1 MIKSFW
7 FQNNIKTI
15 FGFFFYKKH
24 CNTCC
29 FHESGYVFQPK
40 STFVDLESFFYS
52 GFSIVVMER
61 RIQDDVFPLFICVNG
76 PVIQVFLFPGLF
88 VGISI
93 EKPEKLAGFFSIE
106 YIYSFFLKIENSGAV
121 LKFIV
126 FFITWYNHV
135 YVFKITY

>member
-1 MIKSFW
+1 
-7 FQNNIKTI
+7 
-15 FGFFFYKKH
+15 
-24 CNTCC
+24 
-29 FHESGYVFQPK
+29 
-40 STFVDLESFFYS
+40 
-52 GFSIVVMER
+52 MER

-76 PVIQVFLFPGLF
+76 PVIQVFLYPGLF